1 MQDKLNLKCSTLYM
15 AVNMY
20 DKFLEKENI
29 GTELLTLKIIMGTC
43 LFISHKL
50 EEIIFLSLAMFS

>member
-1 MQDKLNLKCSTLYM
+1 M

-50 EEIIFLSLAMFS
+50 EEIIFLSLALFS

>member
-1 MQDKLNLKCSTLYM
+1 M
-15 AVNMY
+15 AVNLY

-29 GTELLTLKIIMGTC
+29 VNDLLTLKIIMGTC

-50 EEIIFLSLAMFS
+50 EEITFLNLNIF

>member
-1 MQDKLNLKCSTLYM
+1 M

-29 GTELLTLKIIMGTC
+29 GTELLTLKIIMGMKA
-43 LFISHKL
+43 IHQ
-50 EEIIFLSLAMFS
+50 